1 MALPDAAPDQHPRHV
16 ALLRAA
22 NDRTPRLGLERPRP
36 RLNFPSDLYDHSMAA
51 LHPLAGLE
59 PREEDELQTALRGFV
74 QELREREPGVRL
86 GADPEE
92 LHKQRVA
99 TRRLRSLLRST
110 RPQLADP
117 DRAERLRDE
126 LRWLGRLLGE
136 VRDRDVLIA
145 YLVEE
150 LGTIEEAGA
159 FGAILELLDAEREQA
174 WNEVLAALDSPRYRK
189 VIAEL
194 AWPPALRDGERLA
207 TAATAD
213 YGRLRKAVK
222 RLGAE
227 PKDEELHR
235 VRIRTKRARYA
246 TEAVGGESRF
256 VARAKDVQD
265 TLGEHQDAVVAEERI
280 RELVAQVRGTG
291 RTALAAG
298 RLIERQ
304 RARRAAAR
312 AAWPK
317 AWKRLR
323 TAGDNAWR

>member
-1 MALPDAAPDQHPRHV
+1 MTLQKRH
-16 ALLRAA
+16 
-22 NDRTPRLGLERPRP
+22 RPRP
-36 RLNFPSDLYDHSMAA
+36 NFPSDLYDHSMAA

-117 DRAERLRDE
+117 DRSERLRDE

-159 FGAILELLDAEREQA
+159 FGAILELLDDERDQA

-194 AWPPALRDGERLA
+194 EWPPALRDGERLA

-246 TEAVGGESRF
+246 AEAVGGESRF

-317 AWKRLR
+317 AWRRLR
-323 TAGDNAWR
+323 AAGDNAWR

>member
-1 MALPDAAPDQHPRHV
+1 VPQ
-16 ALLRAA
+16 
-22 NDRTPRLGLERPRP
+22 GLSTAVD
-36 RLNFPSDLYDHSMAA
+36 NYDHAMAS

-59 PREEDELQTALRGFV
+59 PREEDELQTVVRAYIR
-74 QELREREPGVRL
+74 ELREREHGVRL

-99 TRRLRSLLRST
+99 TRRLRSLLCST
-110 RPQLADP
+110 RALLADP
-117 DRAERLRDE
+117 DHAQRLRDE

-150 LGTIEEAGA
+150 LGSIEEAGA
-159 FGAILELLDAEREQA
+159 FAAILELLDAEREEA
-174 WNEVLAALDSPRYRK
+174 RTEVLAAFDSPRYRQLL
-189 VIAEL
+189 AEL
-194 AWPPALRDGERLA
+194 ERPPRLRDGERLA
-207 TAATAD
+207 TAAAAD
-213 YGRLRKAVK
+213 YGRLRKAAK
-222 RLGAE
+222 RLGSEA
-227 PKDEELHR
+227 KDEELHR
-235 VRIRTKRARYA
+235 VRIRAKRARYA
-246 TEAVGGESRF
+246 AEAVGGEARF

-265 TLGEHQDAVVAEERI
+265 VLGEHQDAVVAEERI

-304 RARRAAAR
+304 RARREAAR

-323 TAGDNAWR
+323 AAGDDAWR

>member
-1 MALPDAAPDQHPRHV
+1 
-16 ALLRAA
+16 
-22 NDRTPRLGLERPRP
+22 
-36 RLNFPSDLYDHSMAA
+36 MAA

-59 PREEDELQTALRGFV
+59 PREEDELQTVLRV
-74 QELREREPGVRL
+74 HARELREREPGVRL

-117 DRAERLRDE
+117 DRAEHLRDE

-189 VIAEL
+189 LIAEL
-194 AWPPALRDGERLA
+194 EWPPALRDGERLA

-246 TEAVGGESRF
+246 AEAVGGESRF

-265 TLGEHQDAVVAEERI
+265 VLGEHQDAVVAEERI

-304 RARRAAAR
+304 RARRTAAR

-317 AWKRLR
+317 GWKRLKA
-323 TAGDNAWR
+323 AGDDAWR